1 MLHQHQAVQEEGLAK
16 RLPHLTPNEQTGLGT
31 FVNRLYQRYG
41 TNLLRVILF
50 GSKARG
56 DFDAQS
62 DLDVLVVVSLP
73 DNNYWQDWREIVDLA
88 WDVGRTYGVVISSM
102 VKNERDYADM
112 CAHQLL
118 LARNIERDGI
128 RLWTTLPS
136 ARTSQPI

>member
-16 RLPHLTPNEQTGLGT
+16 RLPHLTPYEQTGLAT
-31 FVNRLYQRYG
+31 FINRLYQRYG

-88 WDVGRTYGVVISSM
+88 WDVGRTYGLVISSM
-102 VKNERDYADM
+102 VKNERDYAEM

-136 ARTSQPI
+136 AHTS